1 MSSSIIIGK
10 IISRLLRLF
19 SSKGGT
25 ALPGLI
31 ALRINPNLI
40 NQIVKKN
47 QLKSIIITGTNGKT
61 TTSRLLGSMLQAQNL
76 PFLHNRSGSNLLRGI
91 AAALINQSDIS
102 GRIKVKLAR
111 PDSARLAIWEI
122 DEAVVFTAVKQLQ
135 PKIILFNNLSRDQLD
150 RYGELD
156 SILKSWQES
165 LSILPADAQVI
176 INRTDQRLK
185 QLHFPQIIYFGQV
198 LSLGHYQQA
207 NILAAQALAHTLKLK
222 PSSISQGLASFRPA
236 FGRGETFTF
245 QQKQIKILLVKNP
258 AGLTAVLNQLQ
269 DNQQLNQPLLIA
281 LNDLIADGTDV
292 SWIWDANLEILKDR
306 RTPII
311 VSGLRT
317 ADLAL
322 RLKYAGVKEKLIQIE
337 PSLNHA
343 WQKFI
348 AQPGRNHNILP
359 TYTAMLALRQLL
371 SQQKI
376 IHSSWQD

>member
-1 MSSSIIIGK
+1 MSSVIIIGK
-10 IISRLLRLF
+10 FISRCLTFF

-25 ALPGLI
+25 ALPGLV
-31 ALRINPNLI
+31 ALKINPNLI
-40 NQIVKKN
+40 RRLAEQNR
-47 QLKSIIITGTNGKT
+47 LKSIIITGTNGKT
-61 TTSRLLGSMLQAQNL
+61 TTSRLLGSMLQAQHI

-91 AAALINQSDIS
+91 ASTLINQSDIF
-102 GRIKVKLAR
+102 GRIKVK
-111 PDSARLAIWEI
+111 LAIWEI
-122 DEAVVFTAVKQLQ
+122 DEAVVPAAVNQLQ

-156 SILKSWQES
+156 SIFKFWQES
-165 LSILPADAQVI
+165 LSILPTDAQVI

-185 QLHFPQIIYFGQV
+185 QLHSPQIIYFGQP
-198 LSLGHYQQA
+198 LSSGKYLQA
-207 NILAAQALAHTLKLK
+207 NIMAAQAIAKALNLK
-222 PSSISQGLASFRPA
+222 PKSISQGLTSFRPA

-245 QQKQIKILLVKNP
+245 QQKQITISLVKNP

-269 DNQQLNQPLLIA
+269 NNHQLNQPLLIA

-311 VSGLRT
+311 VSGLRS

-322 RLKYAGVKEKLIQIE
+322 RLKYAGVKEKLINLH
-337 PSLNHA
+337 PNLNQA
-343 WQKFI
+343 WQNFL
-348 AQPGRNHNILP
+348 AQPGPTANILP
-359 TYTAMLALRQLL
+359 TYTAMLTLRRLL

-376 IHSSWQD
+376 IHSSWED

>member
-10 IISRLLRLF
+10 IISRLLRFL

-31 ALRINPNLI
+31 ALKLNPNLI

-47 QLKSIIITGTNGKT
+47 RLESVIITGTNGKT

-91 AAALINQSDIS
+91 ATALINQSDIS
-102 GRIKVKLAR
+102 GRLKVKLAR

-156 SILKSWQES
+156 TILKSWQES

-176 INRTDQRLK
+176 INRTDQHLK
-185 QLHFPQIIYFGQV
+185 QLHFPQITYFGQP
-198 LSLGHYQQA
+198 LSLGQYLQA
-207 NILAAQALAHTLKLK
+207 NILAAQALAQALKLK
-222 PSSISQGLASFRPA
+222 PSSINQGLQSFRPA

-245 QQKQIKILLVKNP
+245 DQKQIKISLVKNP

-269 DNQQLNQPLLIA
+269 DNHQLNQPLLIA

-292 SWIWDANLEILKDR
+292 SWIWDADLEILKDR
-306 RTPII
+306 RTLII
-311 VSGLRT
+311 VSGLRAT
-317 ADLAL
+317 DLAL
-322 RLKYAGVKEKLIQIE
+322 RLKYAGVNQKFIRIQ
-337 PSLNHA
+337 PRLNQA

-348 AQPGRNHNILP
+348 AQPGQNCNVLP
-359 TYTAMLALRQLL
+359 TYTAMLKLRQIIFK
-371 SQQKI
+371 QKF
-376 IHSSWQD
+376 D

>member
-292 SWIWDANLEILKDR
+292 SWIW
-306 RTPII
+306 
-311 VSGLRT
+311 
-317 ADLAL
+317 
-322 RLKYAGVKEKLIQIE
+322 
-337 PSLNHA
+337 
-343 WQKFI
+343 
-348 AQPGRNHNILP
+348 
-359 TYTAMLALRQLL
+359 
-371 SQQKI
+371 
-376 IHSSWQD
+376 